1 MDQNIGAGGASAG
14 LATFRDSRKMSIS
27 APALN
32 RLMVVPAILF
42 MLAIFYYPLMSIIGV
57 SFNAPDFSLGHYQRF
72 LSSET
77 MLVVLRRTFV
87 YAAAVTGIA
96 LVLGYPLAVFI
107 SRMVKQGRTFVLVLV
122 LLPYLTSL
130 LVRTYAWMILL
141 SDHGMINSVLLNL
154 GIIERPL
161 TLLYTT
167 FGAMVGMVHLVLP
180 IMVLPIYAIVH
191 GMNPEQMRAAKALGG
206 GPLRSFFSV
215 FLPQTLPGL
224 KAGCILVFA
233 ISLGFYITPAALG
246 GPSDLLLANIIARLL
261 ETLLDFGY
269 ASAISMILLLAT
281 IAVYILSGGGL
292 GSVVKGD
299 NEGADKG
306 KSRSLGTLVG
316 GLGKALAN
324 AEPVVRLQ
332 KWLWDRNM
340 GRSAGRGIPLDY
352 FWYALSIF
360 LLLFLV
366 LPSVIVVVMS
376 FNAGD
381 TLRFPPS
388 ALSMRWYES
397 FFSNQTMMTASLNS
411 IVLATGVALLSLVLG
426 GMAAYALVRG
436 KLPGT
441 QILYG
446 LLLAPIIVPSIVAAV
461 GTYKVFAD
469 WGIVGTSFGVLLAH
483 TPGSLAYVVIIL
495 AAVFMGLDKR
505 LEMASA
511 SLGASR
517 LRTMFLIVLPL
528 VAPGILGATIFAF
541 IHSFDEVVITS
552 FIAGI
557 FFYTLPQQIWL
568 TIQHY
573 TDPMIA
579 AISTLVMILPIIALP
594 FARARR

>member
-1 MDQNIGAGGASAG
+1 MNIPA
-14 LATFRDSRKMSIS
+14 AT
-27 APALN
+27 LN
-32 RLMVVPAILF
+32 RLMVVPAVLF
-42 MLAIFYYPLMSIIGV
+42 MIIIFYYPLLSVIGV
-57 SFNAPDFSLGHYQRF
+57 SFNFPDVSLAHYERF

-77 MLVVLRRTFV
+77 MLAVLRRTFV
-87 YAAAVTGIA
+87 YAATVTGIA
-96 LVLGYPLAVFI
+96 LLLGYPLAVFL

-141 SDHGMINSVLLNL
+141 SDHGVINSVLLNL
-154 GIIERPL
+154 GIIDRPL

-206 GPLRSFFSV
+206 GPLRCFFAV

-246 GPSDLLLANIIARLL
+246 GPSDLLLSNIIARLL

-269 ASAISMILLLAT
+269 ASAISMLLLLST
-281 IAVYILSGGGL
+281 IVVYVLSGGGL

-299 NEGADKG
+299 NQGAEKAKG
-306 KSRSLGTLVG
+306 LSLGALIGSMV
-316 GLGKALAN
+316 KALAN
-324 AEPVVRLQ
+324 AGPMLRLQ

-340 GRSAGRGIPLDY
+340 GRSSGQVIPFHYL
-352 FWYALSIF
+352 WYVLSIS

-366 LPSVIVVVMS
+366 LPSVIVVIMS

-388 ALSMRWYES
+388 ALSVRWYET

-411 IVLATGVALLSLVLG
+411 IMLATGVALLSLVLG
-426 GMAAYALVRG
+426 VMAAYSLVRG

-441 QILYG
+441 QILYA

-495 AAVFMGLDKR
+495 GATFMGVDKR

-517 LRTMFLIVLPL
+517 MRTLFCIVIPL